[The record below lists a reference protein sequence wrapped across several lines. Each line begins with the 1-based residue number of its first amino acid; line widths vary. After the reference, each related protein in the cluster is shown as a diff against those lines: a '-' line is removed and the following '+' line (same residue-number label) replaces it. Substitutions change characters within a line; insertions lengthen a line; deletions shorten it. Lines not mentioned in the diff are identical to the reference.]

1 MQLIFLSNASSAP
14 NIPKATQPSI
24 FLYYRLLWLRIVSTS
39 WTLPCFDPDELTGK
53 LSSPHQMRKLV
64 SISSKS
70 TQERWIWQEGSTWEK
85 SQRLCLD
92 LQGKYFN
99 FSKKFFTALL
109 VACLVTSYNSQNFT
123 RFWLLTSK
131 LHKILVDW
139 SIASLI
145 AMAMRWFPA
154 AHRAMVKL
162 LWFWL
167 YDWWF

>member
-1 MQLIFLSNASSAP
+1 MHPQLQTSQKLP
-14 NIPKATQPSI
+14 NHRF

-109 VACLVTSYNSQNFT
+109 VACLVTSHNSQNFT
-123 RFWLLTSK
+123 RFCVLTSK
-131 LHKILVDW
+131 LHKILVVLW
-139 SIASLI
+139 ERTSQRSFIFSIPLNISVDKEILS
-145 AMAMRWFPA
+145 R
-154 AHRAMVKL
+154 
-162 LWFWL
+162 
-167 YDWWF
+167 

>member
-1 MQLIFLSNASSAP
+1 MFKQLLLSVFNCSSVP

-162 LWFWL
+162 RWFW
-167 YDWWF
+167 WF